1 VDRAGWWLTP
11 GAPQQVLAWET
22 KHLPHRFAAD
32 GSGSSGAPGPAA
44 ELFDTFSLPAVYGV
58 LDSRGLLVQAVADG
72 PLTRFSIGGKQ
83 QPALAGASGP
93 QILRIAGLPWKIPTI

>member
-1 VDRAGWWLTP
+1 VDRAGWWLAP

-44 ELFDTFSLPAVYGV
+44 ELFDTFSLRAVYGV

-72 PLTRFSIGGKQ
+72 NQTAVRVDAQ
-83 QPALAGASGP
+83 
-93 QILRIAGLPWKIPTI
+93 KIPTI